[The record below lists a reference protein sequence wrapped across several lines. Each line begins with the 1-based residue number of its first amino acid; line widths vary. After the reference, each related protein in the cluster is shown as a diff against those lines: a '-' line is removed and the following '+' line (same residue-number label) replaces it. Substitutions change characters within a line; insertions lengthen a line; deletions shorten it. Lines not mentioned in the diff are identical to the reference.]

1 MAFAL
6 KLSGCVGRRQ
16 QTQPVGVGDL
26 SIVEKYRARLKNGN
40 RQSHKFSTS
49 WYNKQGWG
57 ASVSLLNSPF
67 RGGVSRV
74 NFHSS
79 DLYIL
84 WFPLPFIHIQFCHLT
99 LCSVCPP
106 HSHFSSSS
114 IAYSLK
120 SCIAFNFQLS
130 FVCFH
135 PKYLLSL
142 WYFQIMQIPMP
153 LMNIMLNI
161 LFFCC
166 LSL

>member
-26 SIVEKYRARLKNGN
+26 SIVEKYTARLKNGN

-79 DLYIL
+79 DLCIL
-84 WFPLPFIHIQFCHLT
+84 WFPVLT
-99 LCSVCPP
+99 LL
-106 HSHFSSSS
+106 
-114 IAYSLK
+114 A
-120 SCIAFNFQLS
+120 FQLS
-130 FVCFH
+130 NRQAICLIILA
-135 PKYLLSL
+135 YLNLCNSNMKKPICHASRVSFWQRPL
-142 WYFQIMQIPMP
+142 VYRTLLRFQTRR
-153 LMNIMLNI
+153 
-161 LFFCC
+161 
-166 LSL
+166 SGKD

>member
-26 SIVEKYRARLKNGN
+26 SIVEKYTARLKNGN

-57 ASVSLLNSPF
+57 VSVSLLNSPF

-84 WFPLPFIHIQFCHLT
+84 WFPVLT
-99 LCSVCPP
+99 LL
-106 HSHFSSSS
+106 
-114 IAYSLK
+114 A
-120 SCIAFNFQLS
+120 FQLS
-130 FVCFH
+130 NRQAICLIILA
-135 PKYLLSL
+135 YLNLCNSNMTL
-142 WYFQIMQIPMP
+142 LKKQKKPICHAARVSFWQRPLVYRTLLRFQTRR
-153 LMNIMLNI
+153 
-161 LFFCC
+161 
-166 LSL
+166 SGKD